1 MTLQGK
7 PDERTAAIP
16 HGIATAFFC
25 PPGVSFVHRNG
36 QGGLRMTVY
45 ADEAF
50 LLNAAVDYL
59 LLICG
64 AKLGGGRL
72 LRLRFALAAALGG
85 LYAAA
90 ALSPRLAFLQALPVK
105 LASLA
110 AMLLL
115 AYGVGRHTLRAGLL
129 FLAAVCAFGGM
140 ALAAA
145 QIFGTGVLVLPGGT
159 YYAVSLLGLLL
170 LAGLAYLLCYTVFAC
185 TARHGGGEIVPLRL
199 TYGAASV
206 PIRALRDT
214 GCTLCDPV
222 TGERALV
229 AEAGALQA
237 LLPGAAIRPAELRD
251 PAALLL
257 RLHTQDPQLPLRLLS
272 YRSVGTQAGLLL
284 ALRCETIAAN
294 GRRRSC
300 LAAFSPTPVSD
311 GGNYDALTGG
321 DG

>member
-1 MTLQGK
+1 
-7 PDERTAAIP
+7 
-16 HGIATAFFC
+16 
-25 PPGVSFVHRNG
+25 
-36 QGGLRMTVY
+36 
-45 ADEAF
+45 
-50 LLNAAVDYL
+50 
-59 LLICG
+59 
-64 AKLGGGRL
+64 
-72 LRLRFALAAALGG
+72 
-85 LYAAA
+85 
-90 ALSPRLAFLQALPVK
+90 
-105 LASLA
+105 
-110 AMLLL
+110 
-115 AYGVGRHTLRAGLL
+115 
-129 FLAAVCAFGGM
+129 M
-140 ALAAA
+140 ALATA

-199 TYGAASV
+199 AYGAASV
-206 PIRALRDT
+206 PVRALRDT

-257 RLHTQDPQLPLRLLS
+257 RLHAQDPQLPLRLLS

-284 ALRCETIAAN
+284 ALRCETVAAD

>member
-1 MTLQGK
+1 
-7 PDERTAAIP
+7 
-16 HGIATAFFC
+16 
-25 PPGVSFVHRNG
+25 
-36 QGGLRMTVY
+36 MTVY

-90 ALSPRLAFLQALPVK
+90 ALSPRLAFLQALPMK

-115 AYGVGRHTLRAGLL
+115 AYGIGRHTLRAGLL

-145 QIFGTGVLVLPGGT
+145 QIFGTGVLVLPGGA

-199 TYGAASV
+199 VYGPASV
-206 PIRALRDT
+206 PVRALRDT
-214 GCTLCDPV
+214 GCTLCDRV

-237 LLPGAAIRPAELRD
+237 LLPGEAIRPAELRD
-251 PAALLL
+251 PAALML
-257 RLHTQDPQLPLRLLS
+257 RLHTKDPQLPLRLLS

-284 ALRCETIAAN
+284 ALRCEVVTAD